1 MRESSRLYSGRG
13 PVNVSS
19 KIVTGPILSKL
30 YSRQAGWLRE
40 AENPRTCHADNDM
53 FPVVSSPT
61 RYGSTTRVMPSY
73 GKLTRRREAIASHRV
88 VFFIFSLP
96 NVRDQAH
103 LRTAGAAPAQ
113 AGGVTDA
120 GSAKHGRV
128 GVGCIALFA
137 LFLLGPLD
145 NPQKS
150 QNPVAIGVGV
160 HHWGIA
166 KSGMSSLI
174 GIDPL
179 KRSPSAIQRLP
190 FPPRDKS
197 TKSVKR
203 RDRLIHVMS
212 PRLTSLATNPVPLVQ
227 MNPHLQNNAAEIM
240 SGLLP
245 SLPNHVLPGS
255 PSAKDGTNQ
264 TADNARSYGI
274 SHKSWKELA
283 TGALILFV
291 VAVLW
296 KIIEAWIVSR
306 QVDEM
311 VRLMKDIGEQR
322 KSYISANVR
331 GEVPRKAGATGA
343 SKEGV
348 E

>member
-1 MRESSRLYSGRG
+1 
-13 PVNVSS
+13 
-19 KIVTGPILSKL
+19 
-30 YSRQAGWLRE
+30 
-40 AENPRTCHADNDM
+40 
-53 FPVVSSPT
+53 
-61 RYGSTTRVMPSY
+61 
-73 GKLTRRREAIASHRV
+73 
-88 VFFIFSLP
+88 
-96 NVRDQAH
+96 
-103 LRTAGAAPAQ
+103 
-113 AGGVTDA
+113 VTDA

-322 KSYISANVR
+322 KSYISANVPDELSLLAS
-331 GEVPRKAGATGA
+331 GTKACSAGDVPEVPKGQGLAPSACSADFFEELSEALRILGAKSDLLGTIGSVGETISDEEAVECLRAWNRTNRHRK
-343 SKEGV
+343 S
-348 E
+348 